1 MYWYSVA
8 GRNLALCK
16 TKKVDNY
23 IKSKS
28 NALRADD
35 VRVPVNGPVSEL
47 DLFGLCSDA
56 SPQFQV
62 GVVDPKKERDNTSP
76 SLFFHLNICMTNHSF
91 ICNRFS
97 SSKSRPFWY
106 HTLHTSERVP
116 HKASR

>member
-8 GRNLALCK
+8 GRNLALRK

-47 DLFGLCSDA
+47 DLFGSCSGA
-56 SPQFQV
+56 SPQLQV
-62 GVVDPKKERDNTSP
+62 GVVDNFFAFSRKGTQRSTLA
-76 SLFFHLNICMTNHSF
+76 LFIL
-91 ICNRFS
+91 
-97 SSKSRPFWY
+97 
-106 HTLHTSERVP
+106 
-116 HKASR
+116 

>member
-47 DLFGLCSDA
+47 DLFGSCSGA
-56 SPQFQV
+56 SPQLQV
-62 GVVDPKKERDNTSP
+62 GVVDSSVFLNLHRNPWQV
-76 SLFFHLNICMTNHSF
+76 FF
-91 ICNRFS
+91 
-97 SSKSRPFWY
+97 
-106 HTLHTSERVP
+106 VP
-116 HKASR
+116 LQQFPMPT